1 MYSVHSEIVQYR
13 ASTSYIGN
21 THTKTS
27 FFVIIFNGLH
37 CDVLAYTVT
46 FFLTLPFM
54 SRYQKVY
61 ILFGDRI

>member
-21 THTKTS
+21 THTETS
-27 FFVIIFNGLH
+27 FFVIVFNGLH

-46 FFLTLPFM
+46 SF
-54 SRYQKVY
+54 S
-61 ILFGDRI
+61 